1 MTTQAQLWIAA
12 GALALLAGFSAL
24 AERLRSRR
32 RDIDKPGWVPWTLIH
47 VLAMTVAVVLVALA
61 ILQRR

>member
-1 MTTQAQLWIAA
+1 MTQAQLWIAA

-32 RDIDKPGWVPWTLIH
+32 RDIDKPGWVPWTLIQ